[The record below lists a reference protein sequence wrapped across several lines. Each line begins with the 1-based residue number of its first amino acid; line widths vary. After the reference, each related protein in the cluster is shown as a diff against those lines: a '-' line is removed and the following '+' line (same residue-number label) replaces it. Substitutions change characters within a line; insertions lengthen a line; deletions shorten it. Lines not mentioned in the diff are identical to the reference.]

1 MKAPAGLSGERGII
15 LAILARGVLDLQG
28 HDRTQVADALAFFG
42 SDDYIRYL
50 ELAGIHPD
58 LFPILEVYD
67 DALSY

>member
-28 HDRTQVADALAFFG
+28 RDDAMLVDALQFFG
-42 SDDYIRYL
+42 SDNYIYYL

-58 LFPILEVYD
+58 MFPELREVYD
-67 DALSY
+67 DEIG